1 MHELTPLLGGA
12 RGTTRAF
19 VPALEAR
26 LAWKQ
31 RDACVEAECVRDGN
45 AHTDSVVHAWRG
57 PGLRPVEWLR
67 VGVAGQFAERD
78 AQVDSPRSR
87 EETR

>member
-1 MHELTPLLGGA
+1 MHELTPLLGA
-12 RGTTRAF
+12 AWGTTRAF
-19 VPALEAR
+19 VPALEVR

-31 RDACVEAECVRDGN
+31 LDACVEAECVRDGN
-45 AHTDSVVHAWRG
+45 EHTDSFVHTWSAPVW
-57 PGLRPVEWLR
+57 RPVASLR

-87 EETR
+87 EQTR

>member
-1 MHELTPLLGGA
+1 MHELTPLLGAA

-31 RDACVEAECVRDGN
+31 LDACVEAECVRDGN
-45 AHTDSVVHAWRG
+45 AHTDSFVHAWSG
-57 PGLRPVEWLR
+57 PGWRPVAWLR
-67 VGVAGQFAERD
+67 AGVAGRFAERD
-78 AQVDSPRSR
+78 AQVKSPCSR
-87 EETR
+87 EQTR